1 MTFGPGIAIS
11 SFILPG
17 AGPLPKRRPG
27 LPEPGTDI
35 CPWLT
40 LLPQATSVKRQAI
53 MNAQEQPVEKIE
65 PEGAVHRGHRLSAA
79 GGVIHPTAQVTSS
92 TFEPWTEVGEGA
104 RIVNSTFEAYA
115 YCDRFA
121 DIANTTVGRF
131 SNIAAMTR
139 IGPTDHP
146 FSHAAQHHFLY
157 RSSYYWD
164 DTPDDP
170 AFFAARAAR
179 RTTLGA
185 DCWIGHGAIIKPE
198 LSIGIGSIVAAGAV
212 VTRNVD
218 PFMIVAG
225 CPAQPLRARFDPRTI
240 DRLLTLA
247 WWTWDH
253 ARLRAALLDFRS
265 LKAEAFLEKYG
276 A

>member
-1 MTFGPGIAIS
+1 
-11 SFILPG
+11 
-17 AGPLPKRRPG
+17 
-27 LPEPGTDI
+27 
-35 CPWLT
+35 
-40 LLPQATSVKRQAI
+40 
-53 MNAQEQPVEKIE
+53 MNAHAETIDKIE
-65 PEGAVHRGHRLSAA
+65 PSRIVHRGHRLSPDGA
-79 GGVIHPTAQVTSS
+79 VIHSTAQTVNS

-115 YCDRFA
+115 YCDRLA

-146 FSHAAQHHFLY
+146 FTHAAQHHFLY

-164 DTPDDP
+164 DVEDDP

-179 RTTLGA
+179 RTTLGP

-198 LSIGIGSIVAAGAV
+198 VMLGAGAIVASGAV
-212 VTRNVD
+212 VTKDVP

-225 CPAQPLRARFDPRTI
+225 CPAQPLRSRFAPDI
-240 DRLLTLA
+240 ADRLMTLA
-247 WWTWDH
+247 WWDWSHD
-253 ARLRAALLDFRS
+253 RLRAALMDFRS
-265 LKAEAFLEKYG
+265 LRAEAFLEKYQG
-276 A
+276 